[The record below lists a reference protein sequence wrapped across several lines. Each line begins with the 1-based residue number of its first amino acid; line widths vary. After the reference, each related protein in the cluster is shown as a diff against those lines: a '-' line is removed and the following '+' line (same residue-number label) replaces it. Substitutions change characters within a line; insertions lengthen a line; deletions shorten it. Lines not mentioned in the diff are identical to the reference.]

1 MSITSRLQYSPE
13 GMKMR
18 HGSWPRARMGVR
30 GSGPHHWNAL
40 EALPMRLVLLTP
52 PHRRCAIPV
61 LRPPHAVD
69 SLTPVHRLSGH
80 GRSSIHPALGEQRP
94 GHTGVLVRQSY
105 DDQHGR
111 LAGEHAG
118 QPRAGRH
125 TLALSPANHAAG
137 RDDEKAPE
145 SSLAPAGGMPE
156 PLLPASRPL
165 DRREAD
171 PDRKVSAGGASAS
184 MAVAINGPI
193 PGTVMRRR
201 ATSSVLALA
210 AISRSSSA
218 ISSCRRRSI
227 STSRIR
233 QERAASG
240 MPEAGSS
247 T

>member
-1 MSITSRLQYSPE
+1 MSPTIADAGGSGSATWTRTASCSWMRPGLRRTWCAAMGAVPAANAWWTPRHTAMCGRPLRCKKNLE
-13 GMKMR
+13 TGAARDRVLPCVRPLMR

-94 GHTGVLVRQSY
+94 GHAGVLVRQSY

-118 QPRAGRH
+118 QQRAGRH

-137 RDDEKAPE
+137 RDDEKALE
-145 SSLAPAGGMPE
+145 SSLA

-165 DRREAD
+165 DWREAD
-171 PDRKVSAGGASAS
+171 PGGEVPTPS
-184 MAVAINGPI
+184 
-193 PGTVMRRR
+193 
-201 ATSSVLALA
+201 
-210 AISRSSSA
+210 
-218 ISSCRRRSI
+218 
-227 STSRIR
+227 
-233 QERAASG
+233 
-240 MPEAGSS
+240 
-247 T
+247 